1 MLSGKNIFY
10 YIITSLLFLGS
21 CREAYISPVN
31 PESQNLLVVEGF
43 LNTGFEPTVINLS
56 RTLRLVDSIPYKPEV
71 GANVTVESE
80 NGSTW
85 NLSATSPGRYEIFH
99 LPLSPDQKY
108 RLVIRTMG
116 GEVYE
121 SDFIPVIIT
130 PPIDSISW
138 VQNSEKDVE
147 INISTH
153 DPSNNT
159 RYYRWDYE
167 ETWEIHSAWT
177 SEYYFDNMTERM
189 YERDNPQILYFCWK
203 TLPSTEILMG
213 STAKQ
218 AEDIVRNLKLKTI
231 KYGEQRL
238 AVRYSIMLKQY
249 GLTKDAFDYWQTMKK
264 NTEGMGSIFDP
275 QPSVNFSNIRNV
287 NNPEK
292 PVIGF
297 LSAGSYT
304 SKRIFIRRNE
314 IDWLY
319 RRFCEDI
326 VVPNIKDSLVLF
338 FGTGSLIPTYG
349 HFNEFGA
356 IVGYSGSTA
365 PCVDCRLTGSPFRPP
380 FW

>member
-203 TLPSTEILMG
+203 TLPSNEILMG

-231 KYGEQRL
+231 KYGQQRL

-249 GLTKDAFDYWQTMKK
+249 GLTKDAFDYWQ
-264 NTEGMGSIFDP
+264 
-275 QPSVNFSNIRNV
+275 
-287 NNPEK
+287 
-292 PVIGF
+292 
-297 LSAGSYT
+297 
-304 SKRIFIRRNE
+304 
-314 IDWLY
+314 
-319 RRFCEDI
+319 
-326 VVPNIKDSLVLF
+326 
-338 FGTGSLIPTYG
+338 
-349 HFNEFGA
+349 
-356 IVGYSGSTA
+356 
-365 PCVDCRLTGSPFRPP
+365 
-380 FW
+380 

>member
-1 MLSGKNIFY
+1 MLAGKNIFY

-43 LNTGFEPTVINLS
+43 LNSGLEPTVINLS
-56 RTLRLVDSIPYKPEV
+56 RTLRLIDTIPYKPEA
-71 GANVTVESE
+71 GAFVTVEGE
-80 NGSTW
+80 DGSISILRQTF
-85 NLSATSPGRYEIFH
+85 PGRYEIAS
-99 LPLSPDQKY
+99 LPLSEDKKY
-108 RLVIRTMG
+108 RLVIETTNGSR
-116 GEVYE
+116 YE
-121 SDFIPVIIT
+121 SEFIPVI
-130 PPIDSISW
+130 PAPAIDSVSW
-138 VQNSEKDVE
+138 IQNKDRDLE
-147 INISTH
+147 INLSSH
-153 DPSNNT
+153 DNTNKT
-159 RYYRWDYE
+159 RYYRWDYD

-177 SEYYFDNMTERM
+177 SEFYFDVFLTTMFERP
-189 YERDNPQILYFCWK
+189 NPQDLYFCWK
-203 TLPSTEILMG
+203 TFPSTEILVG

-218 AEDIVRNLKLKTI
+218 SEDIIRNLKLKTI
-231 KYGEQRL
+231 KYGEERL
-238 AVRYSIMLKQY
+238 SVRYSILFRQY
-249 GLTKDAFDYWQTMKK
+249 GLTSEAFDYWQTMKK
-264 NTEGMGSIFDP
+264 NTEEMGSIFDP

-287 NNPEK
+287 NNPEE

>member
-1 MLSGKNIFY
+1 
-10 YIITSLLFLGS
+10 
-21 CREAYISPVN
+21 
-31 PESQNLLVVEGF
+31 
-43 LNTGFEPTVINLS
+43 
-56 RTLRLVDSIPYKPEV
+56 
-71 GANVTVESE
+71 
-80 NGSTW
+80 
-85 NLSATSPGRYEIFH
+85 
-99 LPLSPDQKY
+99 
-108 RLVIRTMG
+108 TMG